1 MPFRLGAWGGIID
14 GSGKGEAVPQFSDS
28 IEISRPI
35 AGRDVKV
42 RWATSLQKLR
52 DQVHAAAQ
60 QAS

>member
-1 MPFRLGAWGGIID
+1 L
-14 GSGKGEAVPQFSDS
+14 PQFSDS

>member
-1 MPFRLGAWGGIID
+1 M
-14 GSGKGEAVPQFSDS
+14 PQFRDS
-28 IEISRPI
+28 IEISRPQDVEFKGLAKFAGPI
-35 AGRDVKV
+35 AGRDVTV